1 MFRPSKVTQ
10 HAIAA
15 ISRLAEVYADP
26 EVWLTA
32 TDIADARQLR
42 KHAMAKVLSEMT
54 RVRLVQGSPGPGG
67 GYRLAK
73 HPGDITMWEIY
84 ELFEHQSSLCP
95 YGPDWCGNQTP
106 CPLHDSLSAMQSALQ
121 ASLRALTFEA
131 FTRRTRPER
140 QPVSQPNR

>member
-15 ISRLAEVYADP
+15 ISCLAEVYPDP
-26 EVWLTA
+26 AVWLTA
-32 TDIADARQLR
+32 TDIAAARQLR

-54 RVRLVQGSPGPGG
+54 RAKLVQGSPGPGG

-73 HPGDITMWEIY
+73 HPGDITLLEIC
-84 ELFEHQSSLCP
+84 EIFERDSSLCP

-106 CPLHDSLSAMQSALQ
+106 CPLHDSLGAMRSALH
-121 ASLRALTFEA
+121 ASLRAITFDS
-131 FTRRTRPER
+131 FTRRGRSSLKPAEST
-140 QPVSQPNR
+140 